1 MRMRRFDRYIQ
12 LVTLRAFVLVAV
24 GLTALF
30 SLLEFVDQLSFVG
43 QGHYHLA
50 DAAAYTALLAPARFM
65 QVTPIAMLLA
75 CLLGLGGLAKHSE
88 LTALQGIGLSEMQI
102 IGAVLR
108 LIVPTIVLLF
118 LVGQFIVPSARHM
131 AQVGRTAALT
141 AGTANAADDSAF
153 WAHGD
158 QQFLGVHRFMNETL
172 GEDIDIYRFDDQGAL
187 TQYLH
192 AARATIGAD
201 DDWVLADVTRKDI
214 VADQFHTSH
223 QDSMIW
229 HAFLS
234 SRQIRFLSLPP
245 ESVPPIALYRYIQ
258 DLKRH
263 HLPATRYEQ
272 ELWSRISTP
281 FAMIALIA
289 CAAPFVFGPPRSQNL
304 GYRMAI
310 GIAIAIVFSLGQ
322 EITSRLGL
330 LLDLNPAI
338 TALTPPIL
346 LMLSAAFL
354 FIHTRE

>member
-1 MRMRRFDRYIQ
+1 MRRFDRYIQ
-12 LVTLRAFVLVAV
+12 LVTLRAFVLVAT

-30 SLLEFVDQLSFVG
+30 SLLEFVDQLSLVG

-108 LIVPTIVLLF
+108 LILPTIVLLF

-131 AQVGRTAALT
+131 AQERRMAALT
-141 AGTANAADDSAF
+141 SDTGKADDTTAF

-158 QQFLGVHRFMNETL
+158 QQFLGVRRFMNEKL
-172 GEDIDIYRFDDQGAL
+172 GEDIDIYRFDGQGAL

-192 AARATIGAD
+192 AAHATIGAD
-201 DDWVLADVTRKDI
+201 DDWKLADVTRKI
-214 VADQFHTSH
+214 VVGDQFQTSH
-223 QDSMIW
+223 QDSMTW

-281 FAMIALIA
+281 FAMLALIA

-304 GYRMAI
+304 GYRMAV

-322 EITSRLGL
+322 EITNRLGL
-330 LLDLNPAI
+330 LLDLNPAV

-346 LMLSAAFL
+346 LMLSAAYL